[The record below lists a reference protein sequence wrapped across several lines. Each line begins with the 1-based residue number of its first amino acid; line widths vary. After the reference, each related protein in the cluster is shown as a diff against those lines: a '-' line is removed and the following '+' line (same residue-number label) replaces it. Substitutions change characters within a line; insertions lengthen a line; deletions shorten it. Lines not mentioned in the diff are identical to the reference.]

1 MRILAALMI
10 FFLGSL
16 LGAQTTATVTATGY
30 LTDTMC
36 GAKGATANH
45 IECAK
50 SKVASGKAQYA
61 IYDEASRRLYILET
75 SNTASRA
82 QIESLL
88 GQRVRI
94 TEIGRASC
102 RERV

>member
-1 MRILAALMI
+1 MRIRSTLIFLVLVCSLAAQI
-10 FFLGSL
+10 PTS
-16 LGAQTTATVTATGY
+16 VTATGY

-61 IYDEASRRLYILET
+61 IYDGASRRLYILET
-75 SNTASRA
+75 
-82 QIESLL
+82 QD
-88 GQRVRI
+88 
-94 TEIGRASC
+94 
-102 RERV
+102 